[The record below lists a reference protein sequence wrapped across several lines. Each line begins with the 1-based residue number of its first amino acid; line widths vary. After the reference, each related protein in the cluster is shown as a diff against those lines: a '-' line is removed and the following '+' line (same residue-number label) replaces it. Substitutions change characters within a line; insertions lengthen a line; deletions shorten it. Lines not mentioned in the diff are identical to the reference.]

1 MSLSFIAYFILFY
14 TLLAIILC
22 VYYFLFLMSWLRN
35 RRSYNR
41 FEPDEKPVVKKAADP
56 HQKTM
61 LMGIV
66 QTCDS
71 PDVVL
76 NALQEGANVNET
88 HEEGMTPLME
98 AAKSNQNV
106 HILFTLLSAGAKV
119 DAVDSKGRSA
129 LAWAA
134 GNNSSPMVISA
145 LIEAGANVNHVDV
158 NQKTALMYAAQF
170 NPNPA
175 VVGTLLKAGADKTLR
190 SNSGKTAYD
199 YIHENKE
206 LYKTPVFDQLKV

>member
-22 VYYFLFLMSWLRN
+22 VYYFLVLMNWLRN
-35 RRSYNR
+35 RKSYNR
-41 FEPDEKPVVKKAADP
+41 FEAEKPTVKKEADSYK
-56 HQKTM
+56 KTM

-71 PDVVL
+71 SDVVL
-76 NALQEGANVNET
+76 NAIQEGANVNET
-88 HEEGMTPLME
+88 NEEGMTPLME

-106 HILFTLLSAGAKV
+106 HILFTLLSAGAQVNTV
-119 DAVDSKGRSA
+119 DKKGRSA

-145 LIEAGANVNHVDV
+145 LIEAGADVNRTDS
-158 NQKTALMYAAQF
+158 NQKTALMYAA
-170 NPNPA
+170 
-175 VVGTLLKAGADKTLR
+175 
-190 SNSGKTAYD
+190 
-199 YIHENKE
+199 
-206 LYKTPVFDQLKV
+206 

>member
-14 TLLAIILC
+14 TVLAIVLS
-22 VYYFLFLMSWLRN
+22 VYYFLVFISWFRN
-35 RRSYNR
+35 RRSYNYY
-41 FEPDEKPVVKKAADP
+41 EQVEKPVRKTLDSY
-56 HQKTM
+56 QKTM

-88 HEEGMTPLME
+88 NEEGMTPLME

-106 HILFTLLSAGAKV
+106 HILFALLNAGAKIEAM
-119 DAVDSKGRSA
+119 DKKGRSA

-145 LIEAGANVNHVDV
+145 LIEAGADVNHVDAE
-158 NQKTALMYAAQF
+158 QKTALMYAAQF

-175 VVGTLLKAGADKTLR
+175 VVSTLLKVGADKTLR

-206 LYKTPVFDQLKV
+206 LYKTPVFEQLKV